1 MNRYLDKADA
11 RSTSNL
17 RKHVKICWGA
27 DVVAAA
33 DKIKDLDAIR
43 AVIERTDLKDGSLA
57 TAFEGMG
64 KGKLTYI
71 LSLPAKSTECS

>member
-17 RKHVKICWGA
+17 RKHVRNCWGT
-27 DVVAAA
+27 DVLAAA
-33 DKIKDLDAIR
+33 DKIKNLDAIR
-43 AVIERTDLKDGSLA
+43 AVVGKTDLKDGSLA
-57 TAFEGMG
+57 AAFQGVG

-71 LSLPAKSTECS
+71 LSLPEKNIESG

>member
-1 MNRYLDKADA
+1 VNRYLDKADA

-71 LSLPAKSTECS
+71 LSLPEKSTECS